1 MTWIHSEAMGCQR
14 ARGGCQCW
22 GGHPSLCPEDGV
34 LAFKEGPLIIFSLG
48 AIQVEK
54 TCSRENTGSL
64 PLSVHLHP
72 LIYGEEFKKAMD

>member
-1 MTWIHSEAMGCQR
+1 MTQ
-14 ARGGCQCW
+14 
-22 GGHPSLCPEDGV
+22 L
-34 LAFKEGPLIIFSLG
+34 SLG